1 MELRAA
7 SIRLARQILC
17 FRLNI
22 QRIHDN
28 GREPRYRVRFIHAS
42 ASSSRMNHRQRRPL
56 SPDRTYQSSTLKP
69 SHRPKWPTL
78 NGLRETRKKS
88 RREIQPK
95 FGGSPLLQQGEAG
108 LQSNGKAIH
117 SEKTG
122 FRVCVRTLYLVP

>member
-28 GREPRYRVRFIHAS
+28 GREPRYRVCFIHAS

-56 SPDRTYQSSTLKP
+56 SPDRTYQSSTLNRPARTSESSLGDNIFALYQGTTLVVP
-69 SHRPKWPTL
+69 SPGQMARAL
-78 NGLRETRKKS
+78 AVVSQEVIDI
-88 RREIQPK
+88 E
-95 FGGSPLLQQGEAG
+95 
-108 LQSNGKAIH
+108 
-117 SEKTG
+117 
-122 FRVCVRTLYLVP
+122 